1 MTDYRTPTTSIPIQK
16 NVTAGEATI
25 TSTTW
30 SAEQGQSR
38 QEAIRKAREEA
49 HSAYLN
55 DNQTQKS
62 EKLRL
67 LELETEVSQLRTEV
81 KGLVKLLK
89 G

>member
-16 NVTAGEATI
+16 NVTAGQATI
-25 TSTTW
+25 KQTNW
-30 SAEQGQSR
+30 NAAEGQSR
-38 QEAIRKAREEA
+38 QDAIRKAREEA
-49 HSAYLN
+49 HDAYLN
-55 DNQTQKS
+55 ENQTQKS